1 MIKTGG
7 MRFFAPP
14 VLFDFVPKVCYNVF
28 IQKKGGKHTMSCEKC
43 GASLDKKG
51 VCTSC
56 GAKRPKGRGYLI
68 GHSILCCLLA
78 VLLTVTILSL
88 AVARSLLYNGM
99 VLEESVRQIE
109 LATLP
114 VGRFVGAEDEELN
127 LAGYLLSEY
136 VTDDDITEEE
146 VATMIADLGAEEIL
160 EDKVNSYLSL
170 FRGTSDE
177 IPELSSAEII
187 ELLEANEEKIFK
199 TFAITIEESDK
210 EMIAQE
216 LDPVLN
222 AVNESVQSSYGS
234 KFTRGVSRF
243 WLSLPCFVILLIL
256 ELVVMIR
263 WCAVYKNYRGT
274 ASKGIKAFSISSI
287 VPSLIFLL
295 CGAAGM
301 IFSTTLPD
309 SNTANQILITIFSE
323 SGNTF
328 AIFGGISTLVCI
340 FLLILSKLLGMA
352 PKQTPAANNA
362 QDAAI
367 ESSPIVQEAVS
378 PAAPQPIEEAPAPA
392 PIESPAASE
401 LPCCPTCGKEAFKAE
416 QKFCMSCGSAM
427 QSPEPAPVVFLDK
440 TEDATTESAET
451 ANETV

>member
-56 GAKRPKGRGYLI
+56 GAKRPKGKGYLI

-88 AVARSLLYNGM
+88 AVARSLLNGT
-99 VLEESVRQIE
+99 VIDDSVNHID

-114 VGRFVGAEDEELN
+114 VGRFVGAEDEEQN
-127 LAGYLLSEY
+127 LAGYLLREY

-160 EDKVNSYLSL
+160 QDKVNAYLSL

-177 IPELSSAEII
+177 IPALTSAEII

-216 LDPVLN
+216 LDPVMN
-222 AVNESVQSSYGS
+222 AVNDSVQSSYGS

-263 WCAVYKNYRGT
+263 WCVVYKNYRGT

-301 IFSTTLPD
+301 IFSATLPD
-309 SNTANQILITIFSE
+309 SNTANQILITFFSG
-323 SGNTF
+323 SGNAL

-352 PKQTPAANNA
+352 PKQTPAASNA

-378 PAAPQPIEEAPAPA
+378 PTAPQPIEEATAPA
-392 PIESPAASE
+392 PIESPAASA

-427 QSPEPAPVVFLDK
+427 QRPEPAPVVSLDK

-451 ANETV
+451 ASETV